1 MNLFNIT
8 IPGLKYWN
16 GATSLESSLSRLF
29 ALLISIKEEFNL
41 MGHLLPLMHM
51 SNGEA
56 PESDPTDPALYGLLL
71 ESAAFGG

>member
-1 MNLFNIT
+1 MNLFNRT

-16 GATSLESSLSRLF
+16 GASLESSLSRLF
-29 ALLISIKEEFNL
+29 ALLISSKEEFNL
-41 MGHLLPLMHM
+41 MPHLLPLKHM

-56 PESDPTDPALYGLLL
+56 PESDPTDPALYELLL

>member
-1 MNLFNIT
+1 
-8 IPGLKYWN
+8 
-16 GATSLESSLSRLF
+16 
-29 ALLISIKEEFNL
+29 LISSKEEFNL

-51 SNGEA
+51 SNGEV